1 MAGSTIPWLS
11 TNLRTAGRRR
21 LPPTA
26 IFPVAKP
33 SPDWTK
39 DASSAE
45 PAQKSEVP
53 PRRAADPVRAGPAGS
68 ASRRR
73 DDCAAYN
80 CQQRDALRLCL
91 SRPTTG
97 VNIGFSIL
105 QYDANSTYRQLIL
118 VGLVNTAVLGILGI
132 VLAHIVGL
140 FVAAMAISRNGSL
153 NLVAQGYVEL
163 FRNIPLI
170 LQALF
175 WYAVVTHLPMPK
187 NAYEPIPG
195 FFLTGRGIFMPGL
208 SVTGEA
214 FASALAVPGGRACLS
229 GLVQGRRPVPQA
241 ERRAATDRAT
251 GNPFGYGGSVRPG
264 ARRWAGSRMRRLSH
278 SPPQRLELPGRLC
291 AATRTHRA
299 RHRHRDLWR
308 RLRLGDS
315 ARRLSIRPAWTTG
328 GRGGAWVEPLPH
340 FHARASAHGR
350 PRRAADPDQSDV
362 WMFKATT
369 LGIAVGYS
377 DFFYVILD
385 IHHAKPARR
394 SNSSAS

>member
-1 MAGSTIPWLS
+1 MPALLSLLRNRKFRRVALQILFVLVLLVLLLGAVTTAQHTI
-11 TNLRTAGRRR
+11 
-21 LPPTA
+21 
-26 IFPVAKP
+26 
-33 SPDWTK
+33 
-39 DASSAE
+39 ASNGMRSGFAFLD
-45 PAQKSEVP
+45 
-53 PRRAADPVRAGPAGS
+53 R
-68 ASRRR
+68 
-73 DDCAAYN
+73 
-80 CQQRDALRLCL
+80 
-91 SRPTTG
+91 TTG

-214 FASALAVPGGRACLS
+214 FASALGCLVV
-229 GLVQGRRPVPQA
+229 GLVCLVWFKVD
-241 ERRAATDRAT
+241 DR
-251 GNPFGYGGSVRPG
+251 F
-264 ARRWAGSRMRRLSH
+264 RRLSDGRRRTV
-278 SPPQRLELPGRLC
+278 RLATLLATAAACALALAAGRV
-291 AATRTHRA
+291 ADAPFISIPH
-299 RHRHRDLWR
+299 
-308 RLRLGDS
+308 LRGLNF
-315 ARRLSIRPAWTTG
+315 
-328 GRGGAWVEPLPH
+328 RGGFALPPELTALAIAIAIYGGAYVSEILRAGFQSVPRGQLEAAAALGLSP
-340 FHARASAHGR
+340 FHIFTRVHLPMAVRAVL
-350 PRRAADPDQSDV
+350 PTLTNQSV

-377 DFFYVILD
+377 DLFYVISISITQSGQTLEL
-385 IHHAKPARR
+385 IGILMVSFLVMNNLISFLLNCLNRAIALKGTQLRG
-394 SNSSAS
+394 